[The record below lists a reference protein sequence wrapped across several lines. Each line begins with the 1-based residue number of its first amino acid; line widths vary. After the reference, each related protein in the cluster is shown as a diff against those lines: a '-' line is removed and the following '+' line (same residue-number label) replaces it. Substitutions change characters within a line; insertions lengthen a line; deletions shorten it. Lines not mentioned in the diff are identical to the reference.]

1 MKGEMSTTNHN
12 FKPINGEPVNL
23 KVNDI
28 GFRLILIP
36 AFGII
41 IPLISGLID
50 HRTDY
55 LSIRA
60 EDIAFFYATHKL
72 VCLVDN
78 RGQKFLLDQSLSDIE
93 KQLDESQF
101 FRVNRKYLVNMS
113 AIRKMKSFPK
123 SKLLIEL
130 EPEQDEEIIV
140 SQENV
145 AGFKAWMGG

>member
-1 MKGEMSTTNHN
+1 MSTTNHN

-60 EDIAFFYATHKL
+60 EDVAFFYATHKL

>member
-1 MKGEMSTTNHN
+1 MSTTNHN

>member
-60 EDIAFFYATHKL
+60 EDVAFFYATHKL